1 MAHYEY
7 VKDYSFATSAEVPFS
22 YVCGKCGKEVTGKAT
37 IRAVKKAKVSSRHQ
51 SGLQMKEETRAH
63 YMNESLYEL
72 RGKISA
78 AKKAVKSGNFDM
90 LYEHIKCP
98 YCGAEQKWKYR
109 YGRAITFAILALAT
123 VAIDILCIIIYS
135 KQVRRGETDKT
146 FLLCAFFLLLWIAVF
161 TGISISEIK
170 GIRAT
175 KSQALN
181 VPKVYFDQMTS
192 AWMDRLGY

>member
-1 MAHYEY
+1 MAE
-7 VKDYSFATSAEVPFS
+7 K
-22 YVCGKCGKEVTGKAT
+22 KCAKKSSKSSKFFLGAALGAVAGAVAGVLMAPKSGKETRKDIKDGAKKAT
-37 IRAVKKAKVSSRHQ
+37 AKAK
-51 SGLQMKEETRAH
+51 TT
-63 YMNESLYEL
+63 
-72 RGKISA
+72 

-146 FLLCAFFLLLWIAVF
+146 FLLCAF
-161 TGISISEIK
+161 
-170 GIRAT
+170 
-175 KSQALN
+175 
-181 VPKVYFDQMTS
+181 
-192 AWMDRLGY
+192 